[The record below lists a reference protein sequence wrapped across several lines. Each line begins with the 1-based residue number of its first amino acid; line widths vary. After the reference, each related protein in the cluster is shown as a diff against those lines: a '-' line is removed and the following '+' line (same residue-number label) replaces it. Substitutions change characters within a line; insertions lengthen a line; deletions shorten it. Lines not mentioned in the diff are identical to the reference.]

1 MSSSGF
7 VLLDKIAGETSF
19 KALFPLKRVFCT
31 KRVGHAGTLDLRASG
46 LIIAA
51 TGRATRLLPYIE
63 AKDKCYTFRLH
74 LGYETD
80 TLEWDGEVVKVDDK
94 CVGRESQPC
103 LHGYD
108 RAQHLG
114 LEQSESPKTSDE
126 SGCHPGAEGDRIQCG
141 EPSVTR
147 ADLEAVLP
155 KFIGDIDQVPPNY
168 SAVKIDGHRAS
179 DLANRGRDVELK
191 PRRIH
196 IESLKVVDEGMV
208 TEGCTGKCFATF
220 DLECNCSKG
229 TYIRSLGRDL
239 ARALGT
245 CGCVS
250 MIRRHRIGDV
260 TVDRAVRGDALTPEH
275 LLPVDQVLDF
285 PVVRLNDDQVKAIRL
300 GNWVPWRTPVEN
312 LSTAP
317 GAEKFVFTAD
327 KDGAVIGLGVY
338 DPGRICPKF
347 YLGQDE

>member
-80 TLEWDGEVVKVDDK
+80 TLEWDGEVVEQDD
-94 CVGRESQPC
+94 RS
-103 LHGYD
+103 L
-108 RAQHLG
+108 
-114 LEQSESPKTSDE
+114 
-126 SGCHPGAEGDRIQCG
+126 
-141 EPSVTR
+141 SVTR

-155 KFIGDIDQVPPNY
+155 QFIGDIDQVPPNY

-179 DLANRGRDVELK
+179 DLANRGREIELK

-196 IESLKVVDEGMV
+196 IESLKVVGEGLV
-208 TEGCTGKCFATF
+208 TEGCTGKSFATF

-312 LSTAP
+312 LSTTL

-347 YLGQDE
+347 FLGDD

>member
-80 TLEWDGEVVKVDDK
+80 TLEWDGEVVEQDD
-94 CVGRESQPC
+94 RS
-103 LHGYD
+103 L
-108 RAQHLG
+108 
-114 LEQSESPKTSDE
+114 
-126 SGCHPGAEGDRIQCG
+126 
-141 EPSVTR
+141 SVTR
-147 ADLEAVLP
+147 ADLEAVLQQ
-155 KFIGDIDQVPPNY
+155 FIGDIDQVPPNY
-168 SAVKIDGHRAS
+168 CAVKINGHRAS
-179 DLANRGRDVELK
+179 DLANRGREIELK

-196 IESLKVVDEGMV
+196 IESLKVVGEGLV
-208 TEGCTGKCFATF
+208 TEGCTGKSFATF

-285 PVVRLNDDQVKAIRL
+285 PVVRLNDDQVKAVRL

-312 LSTAP
+312 LSTTP

-347 YLGQDE
+347 YLGEDD

>member
-1 MSSSGF
+1 MTPSGF

-51 TGRATRLLPYIE
+51 IGRATRLLPYIE

-80 TLEWDGEVVKVDDK
+80 TLEWDGEVVEQDA
-94 CVGRESQPC
+94 RE
-103 LHGYD
+103 GV
-108 RAQHLG
+108 
-114 LEQSESPKTSDE
+114 
-126 SGCHPGAEGDRIQCG
+126 I
-141 EPSVTR
+141 TR
-147 ADLEAVLP
+147 EDLEHVLP
-155 KFIGDIDQVPPNY
+155 QFIGDIDQVPPNY
-168 SAVKIDGHRAS
+168 CAVKINGHRAS
-179 DLANRGRDVELK
+179 DLMNRGREIELK

-196 IESLKVVDEGMV
+196 IESLKVLDEGKV
-208 TEGCTGKCFATF
+208 TDGCTGKCFATF

-312 LSTAP
+312 LSTTP

-327 KDGAVIGLGVY
+327 KDGVIIGLGIY
-338 DPGRICPKF
+338 DPGRICPKYF
-347 YLGQDE
+347 LAGDE